1 MQINNNS
8 QTSFGFFDVK
18 PKAILNCAPETLA
31 AIKTVEKE
39 VGSLKDAGVVIFP
52 NGMPCVESTKGHK
65 FCAPFRA
72 EITNNKI
79 TVYAVDD
86 NPATRLFNGAEGN
99 ITLNFPDKAAALK
112 AYKEINS
119 GTTLDAAA
127 AFAKHLDATL

>member
-8 QTSFGFFDVK
+8 QTSFGFYINK
-18 PKAILNCAPETLA
+18 MPEKLA
-31 AIKTVEKE
+31 AFKKVEKE
-39 VGSLKDAGVVIFP
+39 VEPLKKAGVVIFP

-86 NPATRLFNGAEGN
+86 NPATRLFNGAQGN
-99 ITLNFPDKAAALK
+99 ITLNFPDNASALK